1 MTVFFNFLKLSFKN
15 LNKIIII
22 KLNIKIFINLII
34 FKILNDLFKNFNFE
48 NIIMIMI
55 SEI

>member
-34 FKILNDLFKNFNFE
+34 FKILNDLFKNFNFK

-55 SEI
+55 SDI